1 MLRKADKD
9 GPGGV
14 IIPVY
19 IYFLFFLL
27 FLLWLFKRK
36 GGVGWG
42 GSIVRAE
49 GNEEEQLRWLAD
61 RFNDLHTTS

>member
-9 GPGGV
+9 GPGGCYYTC
-14 IIPVY
+14 IY
-19 IYFLFFLL
+19 ISFFFLL